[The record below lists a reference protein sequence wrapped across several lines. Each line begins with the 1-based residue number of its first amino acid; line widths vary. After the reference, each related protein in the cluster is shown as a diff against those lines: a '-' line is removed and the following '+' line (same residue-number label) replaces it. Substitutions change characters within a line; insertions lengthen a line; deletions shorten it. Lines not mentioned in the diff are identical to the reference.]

1 MIHRRTRLPLLFA
14 LTLAGHA
21 MGGPLL
27 TGVVEDVNAQTIEM
41 PSLPGSWQ
49 RRIEW
54 MVREGSEVL
63 AGDVVVRL
71 DPGDLIAQEEQART
85 DLEKQRLSADR
96 RVDELKLS
104 VLDAERVVAEA
115 ESAVRLAALDASIP
129 ANTIPKL
136 DYDRYQLALE
146 TAQKALVRGQAELLN
161 TRAQLQDVIEETAL
175 EVQQAQAWYDRVSNA
190 LEATEIRAEKAG
202 FMIYGDN
209 PFNGKKVF
217 PGETLYTGFE
227 IASIASRD
235 DLQIRFWV
243 HEADLLDV
251 RQGIEMVV
259 IADAQGSQPFAAKL
273 EWMSSQAVER
283 EDWSDS
289 GYFTAVAQP
298 VDGVPPSIW
307 PGMSVMGEV
316 SPPEM
321 DR

>member
-1 MIHRRTRLPLLFA
+1 MIRRRTSFIPLLV
-14 LTLAGHA
+14 LASAGYA
-21 MGGPLL
+21 YGGPLL

-54 MVREGSEVL
+54 MTQEGSEVA

-71 DPGDLIAQEEQART
+71 DPGDLIAQEEQAST

-104 VLDAERVVAEA
+104 VLDAERVVLEA

-129 ANTIPKL
+129 EETIPKL

-146 TAQKALVRGQAELLN
+146 SAEKALIRAKAELLN
-161 TRAQLQDVIEETAL
+161 AQAALQDVIEETAL
-175 EVQQAQAWYDRVSNA
+175 EVEQATAWYQRVRSA

-243 HEADLLDV
+243 HEADILDV
-251 RQGIEMVV
+251 RPGLEMVV
-259 IADAQGSQPFAAKL
+259 IADAQGAQAFTAKL

-289 GYFTAVAQP
+289 GYFTAIAEP
-298 VDGVPPSIW
+298 VDGIPPSIW

-316 SPPEM
+316 SPPEV